1 MRNVANHK
9 LYIRPTKPVAERLF
23 EWLAYSTTTSRF
35 TPKSAAA
42 AVIVR
47 HKSRLD
53 YVNL

>member
-1 MRNVANHK
+1 MRTVANHK
-9 LYIRPTKPVAERLF
+9 MYIKPAAPAAERLF